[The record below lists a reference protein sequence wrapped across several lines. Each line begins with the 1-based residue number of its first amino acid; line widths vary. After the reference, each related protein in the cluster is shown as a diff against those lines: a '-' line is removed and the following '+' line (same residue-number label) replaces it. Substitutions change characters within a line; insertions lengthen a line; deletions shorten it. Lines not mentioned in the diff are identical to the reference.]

1 MPADFSEY
9 INLIPFDVSPT
20 SVYLDAIEY
29 AKLTLPEFQP
39 RQGTPEDAILQA
51 VSYISALN
59 IAAINRLPDRLMSGI
74 LGMMGVE
81 RDDGTHAVIDV
92 LFTGID
98 EEGTTIPQ
106 STILRYDYELLGE
119 RRSVYFETVE
129 DGVIEPGS
137 PVTVVVEARAIDVG
151 IILPVTEG
159 LELSIDSPTSNILS
173 ASVDSFVSQGSNT
186 ESDGDYLN
194 RAVQYLASLSSA
206 FAKPS
211 QIEGYVL
218 SFFSSNVGRCKVYDL
233 TNPSS
238 GLEWDDADEPG
249 YVTIVAYGIDNL
261 LAVDEKIDILT
272 SVQERTVAGLEVD
285 VIDPY
290 IADISVSVDV
300 TYSPEYEST
309 VIVDNI
315 KAVIANYFSPS
326 NYRFSDGI
334 KLSEFYAVASSVP
347 GVVYVSEIVLT
358 AGDNCTTDGDG
369 NIEFAKK
376 GTLPTI
382 NTDET
387 FVVTATALA
396 E

>member
-9 INLIPFDVSPT
+9 VNLIPFDVSPT

-74 LGMMGVE
+74 LGMMGIE

-98 EEGTTIPQ
+98 QDGTTIPQ

-129 DGVIEPGS
+129 DGVIEPG
-137 PVTVVVEARAIDVG
+137 PPATVVVEARAIDVG

-173 ASVDSFVSQGSNT
+173 ASVDSFVSQGSNP

-194 RAVQYLASLSSA
+194 RAVQHLASLSSA

-218 SFFSSNVGRCKVYDL
+218 SSFSSNVSRCKVYDL
-233 TNPSS
+233 TNPAS
-238 GLEWDDADEPG
+238 GLEWADADEPG

-261 LAVDEKIDILT
+261 LVSDERLDILA
-272 SVQERTVAGLEVD
+272 SVQERTVAGLEID

-290 IADISVSVDV
+290 IADIDVTVDV

-315 KAVIANYFSPS
+315 KSVIANYFSPS
-326 NYRFSDGI
+326 NYRFSTGI

-358 AGDNCTTDGDG
+358 AGDNCTTDVDG

-382 NTDET
+382 NLDET
-387 FVVTATALA
+387 FIVTATALA